1 MHIEFISTGYDRL
14 LDVAVVIL
22 EAGGEVIQGLLT
34 LKLQDHVAVFVY
46 DGLLKQFLDHLQ
58 AGITLGFSL
67 VGKS

>member
-22 EAGGEVIQGLLT
+22 EAGGEVVQGLLT
-34 LKLQDHVAVFVY
+34 LKLQDHVAVFVN